1 MKAIYVVELDEILPL
16 LDLDSQ
22 LGKDLCR
29 DLDQQ
34 ERRTINVSNYDY
46 KCNCIF
52 ENSFILGSLQK
63 HLSRKFEFRNE
74 KSHFCI

>member
-22 LGKDLCR
+22 LGKDLR
-29 DLDQQ
+29 MGLDQQ

-46 KCNCIF
+46 KC
-52 ENSFILGSLQK
+52 IL
-63 HLSRKFEFRNE
+63 
-74 KSHFCI
+74 HF